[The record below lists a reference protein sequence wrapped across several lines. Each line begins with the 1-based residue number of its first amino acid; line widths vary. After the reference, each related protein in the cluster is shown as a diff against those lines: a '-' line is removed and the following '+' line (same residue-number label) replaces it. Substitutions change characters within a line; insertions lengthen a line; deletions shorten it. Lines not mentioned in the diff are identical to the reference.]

1 MSQVRHF
8 QSGFESFVLS
18 QVPRSRNAH
27 ANSLATLET
36 SSAQGLPRVILVED
50 LCKTSEVGRTVVH
63 VHQVRVGPSW
73 MDPIALFLKE
83 DVLPK
88 NKFKAGGRPSP
99 RGVRDKRSQ
108 NAGVFEPS

>member
-18 QVPRSRNAH
+18 QVPRNRNAD
-27 ANSLATLET
+27 ADSFTTLVT
-36 SSAQGLPRVILVED
+36 SSAQGLPWVIIVED
-50 LCKTSEVGRTVVH
+50 LHKPSEVVRNVIQ
-63 VHQVRVGPSW
+63 VHQVRVGSSW

-88 NKFKAGGRPSP
+88 NKSEANM
-99 RGVRDKRSQ
+99 V
-108 NAGVFEPS
+108 